1 MNWPVKKLI
10 LVLAMLAAGSLAAGC
25 AQASNVKDA
34 VANAAASDSATV
46 SPPPTSPPASPPTP
60 SSSPTPTPSAQPS
73 AEPSTQSAAP
83 APAPSSQASS
93 SANSV
98 SDNPAFW
105 LLIVLGAGLIGAVV
119 YLAARRPGRSSTV
132 TTGWRSRVAD
142 ACAKGWALYD
152 AISMAES
159 PEELAPGAAG
169 ARWADIERRADDL
182 NQTLYR
188 LRETAPG
195 EAEAARV
202 SDVLTTLRGLRS
214 AINAEHS
221 PSEPG
226 DSDPAR
232 VRSRMAFFES
242 SLNALRR
249 PTQYDG

>member
-10 LVLAMLAAGSLAAGC
+10 LVLAMLTAGSLAAGC

-34 VANAAASDSATV
+34 VANAAASDSVT
-46 SPPPTSPPASPPTP
+46 ASPPTTSP
-60 SSSPTPTPSAQPS
+60 TTPESSPTPTPSAQPS

-98 SDNPAFW
+98 ADNPAFW
-105 LLIVLGAGLIGAVV
+105 LLIVLGAGLIGVVV
-119 YLAARRPGRSSTV
+119 YLAARRPARRSTV
-132 TTGWRSRVAD
+132 TAGWRSQVAD

-152 AISMAES
+152 AISMVEA
-159 PEELAPGAAG
+159 PEELAPASAG

-214 AINAEHS
+214 AISAEHGPGQPD
-221 PSEPG
+221 PS
-226 DSDPAR
+226 DHAR
-232 VRSRMAFFES
+232 VRSRLAFFES

-249 PTQYDG
+249 PTQYGG